1 MKKIMLIVSMILLIG
16 SLLAQATLP
25 FTYDGGSPSEVTGLT
40 ANGLGSYSA
49 SPKMKFDGTGDYLIL
64 NFNSNPGTLTFDL
77 KWNQSTAAP
86 RFPGNFELQESSDGI
101 NYTTVQLYD
110 SINGTALPN
119 GTVISETFSTFSTNT
134 RFIKWIYTSKS
145 NGNIA
150 LGNLSLTAAGA
161 SNAPSI
167 TNITSITTPPL
178 ANEDSNISAT
188 VTDADGQDNINQ
200 VKIAYTINSGATQY
214 IIINNSIGEPTIYAG
229 NIPASAYNDGD
240 LVEYWIIATDSDD
253 PVHTTESAHYK
264 FFAGISP
271 ISTIRALDANNYP
284 VYNNIVC
291 RISGIALNN
300 DGTFNPTTYNDAFI
314 QDATGGLDAFKS
326 SQLTEFNF
334 TEGHSYTLI
343 GTITHYNGKFEIVL
357 TSATDNGFIGLPNI
371 MIVTISQ
378 LLADPEY
385 YEGRYI
391 GVMNVNKTS
400 GTWPTTNAHATLVV
414 NDGSSDGSLYIN
426 KNTGCYLENE
436 PVWPKDIKG
445 IFSQFD
451 SSSPYDSGY
460 QILVRSINDF
470 VNAGTL
476 PVTFSAFDAVLTASN
491 TVSLQWTTQTES
503 NVYGYYIFRSTSNT
517 TTNAERVSALIPA
530 TNTSSEHSYE
540 YQDVEIESNQTYY
553 YWITSYELNGH
564 TEWYGPKSVTTNNPN
579 IVPTLPSTTTL
590 VKTYPNPFNT
600 NQTQSIE
607 VKVRDTETATLS
619 IYNIKGQNV
628 KTYNNLTPGTHN
640 LTWNAKDNQNNSCAS
655 GIYFYKL
662 TSPTTTVMK
671 KVMIVK

>member
-1 MKKIMLIVSMILLIG
+1 MKKVLLTIISLTMFCMIFADLITPIRTDVAGFANWTDTNVAGTSYLQL
-16 SLLAQATLP
+16 
-25 FTYDGGSPSEVTGLT
+25 LT
-40 ANGLGSYSA
+40 ATSSTITPEMNFDNYNGE
-49 SPKMKFDGTGDYLIL
+49 TL
-64 NFNSNPGTLTFDL
+64 NFKARTYGGTSGESNVITISISSDNGSTWSVIGTRIPATNILTSMNPFDL
-77 KWNQSTAAP
+77 SSYNETQIKIKFETLSAGSGKGVGIDDIAIEGNPAGVASAP
-86 RFPGNFELQESSDGI
+86 
-101 NYTTVQLYD
+101 
-110 SINGTALPN
+110 
-119 GTVISETFSTFSTNT
+119 VIS
-134 RFIKWIYTSKS
+134 
-145 NGNIA
+145 
-150 LGNLSLTAAGA
+150 
-161 SNAPSI
+161 
-167 TNITSITTPPL
+167 NITSITTPPL

-200 VKIAYTINSGATQY
+200 VKIAYTINGGATQY
-214 IIINNSIGEPTIYAG
+214 VIINNSVGEPTVYTG

-326 SQLTEFNF
+326 PNLTDFNF
-334 TEGHSYTLI
+334 SEGHSYTVI
-343 GTITHYNGKFEIVL
+343 GTITQYNGKFEIVL
-357 TSATDNGFIGLPNI
+357 TSATDNGFVGLPNI

-378 LLADPEY
+378 LLANPEY

-391 GVMNVNKTS
+391 GVMNVNTLP
-400 GTWPTTNAHATLVV
+400 GNWPTTNVNATLTV
-414 NDGSSDGSLYIN
+414 NDGSSDGTLYIN
-426 KNTGCYLENE
+426 RNTGCYLENE
-436 PVWPKDIKG
+436 PAWPKDIKG
-445 IFSQFD
+445 IFSQYD
-451 SSSPYDSGY
+451 NSSPYTEGY

-476 PVTFSAFDAVLTASN
+476 PVTFSAFDAALTASN

-503 NVYGYYIFRSTSNT
+503 NVYGYYIYRNTSNT

-579 IVPTLPSTTTL
+579 IVPTLPTTTTL

-628 KTYNNLTPGTHN
+628 KTYSNLTPGTHN
-640 LTWNAKDNQNNSCAS
+640 LTWNAKDNQNNNCAS

>member
-1 MKKIMLIVSMILLIG
+1 MIFADLITPIRTDVAGFANWTDTNVAGTSYLQL
-16 SLLAQATLP
+16 
-25 FTYDGGSPSEVTGLT
+25 LT
-40 ANGLGSYSA
+40 ATSSTITPEMNFDNYNGE
-49 SPKMKFDGTGDYLIL
+49 TL
-64 NFNSNPGTLTFDL
+64 NFKARTYGGTSGESNVITISISSDNGSTWSVIGTRIPATNILTSMNPFDL
-77 KWNQSTAAP
+77 SSYNETQIKIKFETLSAGSGKGVGIDDIAIEGNPAGVASAP
-86 RFPGNFELQESSDGI
+86 
-101 NYTTVQLYD
+101 
-110 SINGTALPN
+110 
-119 GTVISETFSTFSTNT
+119 VIS
-134 RFIKWIYTSKS
+134 
-145 NGNIA
+145 
-150 LGNLSLTAAGA
+150 
-161 SNAPSI
+161 
-167 TNITSITTPPL
+167 NITSITTPPL

-200 VKIAYTINSGATQY
+200 VKIAYTINGGATQY
-214 IIINNSIGEPTIYAG
+214 VIINNSVGEPTVYTG

-326 SQLTEFNF
+326 PNLTDFNF
-334 TEGHSYTLI
+334 SEGHSYTVI
-343 GTITHYNGKFEIVL
+343 GTITQYNGKFEIVL
-357 TSATDNGFIGLPNI
+357 TSATDNGFVGLPNI

-378 LLADPEY
+378 LLANPEY

-391 GVMNVNKTS
+391 GVMNVNTLP
-400 GTWPTTNAHATLVV
+400 GNWPTTNVNATLTV
-414 NDGSSDGSLYIN
+414 NDGSSDGTLYIN
-426 KNTGCYLENE
+426 RNTGCYLENE
-436 PVWPKDIKG
+436 PAWPKDIKG
-445 IFSQFD
+445 IFSQYD
-451 SSSPYDSGY
+451 NSSPYTEGY

-476 PVTFSAFDAVLTASN
+476 PVTFSAFDAALTASN

-503 NVYGYYIFRSTSNT
+503 NVYGYYIYRNTSNT

-579 IVPTLPSTTTL
+579 IVPTLPTTTTL

-628 KTYNNLTPGTHN
+628 KTYSNLTPGTHN
-640 LTWNAKDNQNNSCAS
+640 LTWNAKDNQNNNCAS

>member
-1 MKKIMLIVSMILLIG
+1 MIFADLITPIR
-16 SLLAQATLP
+16 T
-25 FTYDGGSPSEVTGLT
+25 EVTGFVNWTDTNVAGTSYLQLLT
-40 ANGLGSYSA
+40 ATSSTITPEMNFDNYNGETLNFKARTFGGVNTVENELFVAISTDNGANWTELGSRT
-49 SPKMKFDGTGDYLIL
+49 PL
-64 NFNSNPGTLTFDL
+64 NSTLTSMISYDL
-77 KWNQSTAAP
+77 SSYNGNQVKLKFYVLGTNNAIGVGIDDIAIEGNPAGVASAP
-86 RFPGNFELQESSDGI
+86 
-101 NYTTVQLYD
+101 
-110 SINGTALPN
+110 
-119 GTVISETFSTFSTNT
+119 VIS
-134 RFIKWIYTSKS
+134 
-145 NGNIA
+145 
-150 LGNLSLTAAGA
+150 
-161 SNAPSI
+161 
-167 TNITSITTPPL
+167 NITSITTPPL

-214 IIINNSIGEPTIYAG
+214 VIINNSVGEPTVYTG

-253 PVHTTESAHYK
+253 PVHSTESAHYK

-326 SQLTEFNF
+326 PNLTDFNF
-334 TEGHSYTLI
+334 TEGHSYTMI
-343 GTITHYNGKFEIVL
+343 GTITQYNGKFEIVL

-378 LLADPEY
+378 LLANPEY

-391 GVMNVNKTS
+391 GVMNVNYSS
-400 GTWPTTNAHATLVV
+400 GTWPTTNANATLVV
-414 NDGSSDGSLYIN
+414 NDGSSNGTLYIN

-451 SSSPYDSGY
+451 NSSPYTEGY

-503 NVYGYYIFRSTSNT
+503 NVYGYYIYRNTSNT

-579 IVPTLPSTTTL
+579 IVPTLPTSTTL

-640 LTWNAKDNQNNSCAS
+640 LTWNAKDNQNNNCAS